1 MLRLHLALSLLI
13 FTSLPAHASDTVI
26 LEPVL
31 KNVEGVPG
39 ADLRAIVQDLDK
51 TPSHDLDE
59 LAERVRFVFQ
69 KHGYFKVFVED
80 PVMPTTKQ
88 IDNKKSI
95 PVSLFVTAGQ
105 QYRLRGI
112 RFTNSTAFFPSEL
125 RAAFP
130 IEDGDIFDREK
141 VALGLESLRKLY
153 GNKGYMLL
161 SAVPDTEID
170 ESAQT
175 IALKMDLDE
184 GALFHAGSLTIG
196 GEESRPGAREKLF
209 KTWKSYEGR
218 VYDLH
223 TLERFLRDLHARPGV
238 RPEQVFE
245 VSLDGTTHLAN
256 VHIYLARPIF

>member
-13 FTSLPAHASDTVI
+13 FTSLPTHASDTVI
-26 LEPVL
+26 LEPIL

-51 TPSHDLDE
+51 TPSRNLDE

-69 KHGYFKVFVED
+69 KHGYFKVLVEE

-105 QYRLRGI
+105 KYRLRDI
-112 RFTNSTAFFPSEL
+112 RFTDSSVLFPSEL

-130 IEDGDIFDREK
+130 IEDGDIFDRAK

-153 GNKGYMLL
+153 GNKGYIFF
-161 SAVPDTEID
+161 SAVPETEVD
-170 ESAQT
+170 DSAQT
-175 IALKMDLDE
+175 IALKVDLDE
-184 GALFHAGSLTIG
+184 GPLFYAGSLTVG
-196 GEESRPGAREKLF
+196 GEESQAGAREKLF
-209 KTWKSYEGR
+209 KTWKSYEGQ

-256 VHIYLARPIF
+256 VHLYLARPIF